1 MPWNVHHARA
11 IEQGLRHP
19 KRRPGVRSQRRRL
32 LTWIKLP
39 FLIVVGVLALYLALA
54 ASPTWPLT
62 TRLKH
67 IAAAPNCDAARAMG
81 LAPARRGQPGY
92 YSQHDRDKDGIACEP
107 WPPRRRTYRRWS
119 G

>member
-1 MPWNVHHARA
+1 
-11 IEQGLRHP
+11 
-19 KRRPGVRSQRRRL
+19 
-32 LTWIKLP
+32 
-39 FLIVVGVLALYLALA
+39 VVGVLALYLALA

-62 TRLKH
+62 TMLRH
-67 IAAAPNCDAARAMG
+67 IAAAPNCDTARAMG

-92 YSQHDRDKDGIACEP
+92 YTQHDRDKDGIACEP